1 MTFNILHDEYIR
13 DLTDTDDWWHRAVE
27 LLTGLAPLPKRTTL
41 FEQWTGN
48 HGIPLMLVELTK
60 QKSVTYVDFD
70 DLDWRS
76 ENVGANISKT
86 DFVIPFYT
94 RGGEDG
100 EGSEVAY
107 YKARITLLI
116 SSSSDPADGGV
127 RTGVE
132 VKSKYKERL
141 GLTDDDLIWDN
152 KNFVKYSY
160 AGGLALKTAL
170 NYDDDEADNGTYGFY
185 WDGIDVPAD
194 ASVVLRT
201 FDGVADSFDRLARFF
216 KRSADETERWKQ
228 WIGTEDNNAWQG
240 TAAGV
245 FQDLIHKIAR
255 VYEGYAEDTVR
266 HAGGSIQGQKIRE
279 ARKALRDGMNDLYWA
294 WDYWQRNYSNPLRW
308 LMDRLLELAE
318 WVWDHNIMKINY
330 TSSTTSDG
338 DGNWTTT
345 RDYYTEGGFSQNA
358 ELDNGTQDFG
368 RLDSLDTWKKIGD
381 LAVQLWQA
389 GVTEHLSVPA
399 KDILTSVHNAWS
411 PQTFDIGEIRTRTTG
426 DTLKADWQ
434 EDQAKKDQAEA
445 DAKAAQAEADAKAAA
460 AEAEARYQADKDAAA
475 AAAAEAEARYERD
488 KEEAEAAAKAAAEK
502 YEREKAEAEAEAAA
516 KEAAAEEKYER
527 EKAEQ
532 EAEQAEQEEAADAR
546 YQQEKADQEAAE
558 AEAEER
564 YEREQAEQDAEQAEQ
579 EAAADA
585 RYQQEKADQEAAE
598 AEQAAQYQQEQAKQ
612 DAAEAEQA
620 AQQEQEKAE
629 QEAAEAEAQ
638 ERYDQEKAEQKAEQE
653 EAAAQQAAYQQQQFA
668 FQQQQARQQRE
679 DQERARK
686 EAAAEQAEQEAE
698 QEAAEAEQKAEQQ
711 QAEAE
716 QKAEQQAAEEKYER
730 EQAEQKA
737 EQARQ
742 EAEQKAE
749 QARLE
754 AKQDAQQAE
763 QEAAQEARYQE
774 EKAEQAQQEAEQKAE
789 QARLEAKQDA
799 QQAEAEAK
807 QEAQQAAADARYEQE
822 KAEQKAEQARQEAK
836 QDAQAAEAQ
845 ARYEQ
850 EQAEQKA
857 EQARQEAKQ
866 DAQAAEAQA
875 RYDQEQA
882 EQKAEQ
888 ARLEA
893 KEDALRTEQ
902 QAREDAL
909 RTEQQAREDE
919 YRQQQLQ
926 AQEEYQS
933 RYESSLNDPAD
944 SLVNGPVN
952 GSGTLTNPDGSTS
965 YLDSQGRVITD
976 FSDGTKTIV
985 DPDLQTSTVI
995 RPDGQST
1002 TGPLNADEVL
1012 NNPDGS
1018 RTHVDSQGQ
1027 VVTDYPDGSKA
1038 TIDPDSGVTTVT
1050 EPNGSTTNGY
1060 LNNGG
1065 SGYQYQDATT
1075 QLPSYEEELYDNS
1088 TSGDSASDYLA
1099 GNTAAAAQQQQQSQM
1114 PMGGM
1119 PLNGM
1124 QSPRGGGGG
1133 GGEGSGERVRNVIDS
1148 NGAISNR
1155 ARSAS
1160 RSTNGGFDE
1169 REATVATTGG
1179 TPFMPPMGGGGPGG
1193 PGQQQTESGDRVR
1206 DTWVQED
1213 EDVWGTDEGGAPAVI
1228 GR

>member
-27 LLTGLAPLPKRTTL
+27 LLTGLSPLPKRTSV
-41 FEQWTGN
+41 FEQWIGN

-76 ENVGANISKT
+76 ENVGADISKT

-94 RGGEDG
+94 RGGDDG

-141 GLTDDDLIWDN
+141 GLKDDDLIWDN

-170 NYDDDEADNGTYGFY
+170 NYDDDEATDNGTYGFY

-279 ARKALRDGMNDLYWA
+279 ARKALHQGMDDLYWA

-308 LMDRLLELAE
+308 LMDRLLELAD
-318 WVWDHNIMKINY
+318 WVWDHNIMKIGY

-345 RDYYTEGGFSQNA
+345 KDYYTKGGFSQNA
-358 ELDNGTQDFG
+358 KLDFGTQDFG

-445 DAKAAQAEADAKAAA
+445 DAKAAKAEADAKAAA
-460 AEAEARYQADKDAAA
+460 AAVAEQYKKDKEEAEAAA
-475 AAAAEAEARYERD
+475 AAAAEQYKKDKEAAAAAAAAAEERYKRD

-516 KEAAAEEKYER
+516 KEAEAEAKYER

-532 EAEQAEQEEAADAR
+532 EAEQARQEAEAEAR

-564 YEREQAEQDAEQAEQ
+564 NEREQAEQDAEQAEQ
-579 EAAADA
+579 EAAAEA
-585 RYQQEKADQEAAE
+585 R
-598 AEQAAQYQQEQAKQ
+598 YQQEQAKQ

-629 QEAAEAEAQ
+629 QKAAEAEAQ

-679 DQERARK
+679 DEERARK
-686 EAAAEQAEQEAE
+686 EAAAQQAEQEAK

-774 EKAEQAQQEAEQKAE
+774 EKAEQVRQEAEQKAE
-789 QARLEAKQDA
+789 QVRLEAKQDA
-799 QQAEAEAK
+799 QQAEEEAK
-807 QEAQQAAADARYEQE
+807 QEAQQTAADARYEQE
-822 KAEQKAEQARQEAK
+822 KAEQKAEQARQEAR
-836 QDAQAAEAQ
+836 QDAKE
-845 ARYEQ
+845 
-850 EQAEQKA
+850 
-857 EQARQEAKQ
+857 
-866 DAQAAEAQA
+866 AEAQA

-888 ARLEA
+888 ARQEA
-893 KEDALRTEQ
+893 KQDTIRTE
-902 QAREDAL
+902 A
-909 RTEQQAREDE
+909 QAREDE

-926 AQEEYQS
+926 AQEDYQS

-944 SLVNGPVN
+944 NLVNGPVN
-952 GSGTLTNPDGSTS
+952 GSGSLTNPDGSTS
-965 YLDSQGRVITD
+965 YIDSQGRVITD
-976 FSDGTKTIV
+976 FADGTKTIV

-995 RPDGQST
+995 RPDGQSV

-1018 RTHVDSQGQ
+1018 RTYVDSQGQ

-1038 TIDPDSGVTTVT
+1038 TVDPDSGVTTVT
-1050 EPNGSTTNGY
+1050 EPNGNSTTGY

-1065 SGYQYQDATT
+1065 SGYQYQDTT
-1075 QLPSYEEELYDNS
+1075 AQLPSYEEELYDNAAY
-1088 TSGDSASDYLA
+1088 GDSASDYLA

-1124 QSPRGGGGG
+1124 QSPRGGGGS
-1133 GGEGSGERVRNVIDS
+1133 GEGSGERVRNVIDS
-1148 NGAISNR
+1148 DGAISNR

-1160 RSTNGGFDE
+1160 RSSNGGFDE
-1169 REATVATTGG
+1169 REATVATSGG
-1179 TPFMPPMGGGGPGG
+1179 TPFMPPMGGGGSGG

>member
-1 MTFNILHDEYIR
+1 MTRGIYDDDNVRE
-13 DLTDTDDWWHRAVE
+13 LTDNDDWWHRAVE
-27 LLTGLAPLPKRTTL
+27 LFTGIASLPARTTL
-41 FEQWTGN
+41 FEEWTGN
-48 HGIPLMLVELTK
+48 AGIPLMLVELTK

-76 ENVGANISKT
+76 ENLGQNISKT
-86 DFVIPFYT
+86 DFVLPFYT

-100 EGSEVAY
+100 EGTEVAY

-116 SSSSDPADGGV
+116 SSSSDPSNGYV
-127 RTGVE
+127 KTGVE

-141 GLTDDDLIWDN
+141 GLKDDDLIWDN
-152 KNFVKYSY
+152 KNFTKYSY
-160 AGGLALKTAL
+160 AGGLALRAAL
-170 NYDDDEADNGTYGFY
+170 NYDDYESDDGTYGFY
-185 WDGIDVPAD
+185 WDGAEVPAD
-194 ASVVLRT
+194 AAVVLRT

-216 KRSADETERWKQ
+216 KRSADQTAAWEQ
-228 WIGTEDNNAWQG
+228 WIGTEDNTAWQG
-240 TAAGV
+240 QAAGV
-245 FQDLIHKIAR
+245 FQDLIHKVNR

-266 HAGGSIQGQKIRE
+266 HAGGSIQGEQIRE
-279 ARKALRDGMNDLYWA
+279 ARRALRRAMNDLYWD
-294 WDYWQRNYSNPLRW
+294 WEEWQDNYSNPLRW

-330 TSSTTSDG
+330 TTSTTTDSNG
-338 DGNWTTT
+338 DYTFTKE
-345 RDYYTEGGFSQNA
+345 YYTEGGFSQNA
-358 ELDNGTQDFG
+358 KMSIGGKDFG
-368 RLDSLDTWKKIGD
+368 RLDDLGTWKNIGD
-381 LAVQLWQA
+381 FAVQLWQA
-389 GVTEHLSVPA
+389 SVIERLGNPA
-399 KDILTSVHNAWS
+399 KAALTAVHNAWS

-475 AAAAEAEARYERD
+475 AAAAEAEARYKRDKEEAAAAAAEAEARYKRD

-516 KEAAAEEKYER
+516 KEAAAEAKYEQ

-532 EAEQAEQEEAADAR
+532 EAEQARQEAEAEAR

-564 YEREQAEQDAEQAEQ
+564 YGREQAEQDAEQAEQ
-579 EAAADA
+579 EAAAEA

-612 DAAEAEQA
+612 
-620 AQQEQEKAE
+620 
-629 QEAAEAEAQ
+629 EAAEAEAQ
-638 ERYDQEKAEQKAEQE
+638 ERYDQEQAEQKAEQE
-653 EAAAQQAAYQQQQFA
+653 EAAAQQTAAQQQQFA

-686 EAAAEQAEQEAE
+686 EAAAEQAEQEAKQDAQQAE
-698 QEAAEAEQKAEQQ
+698 EEARQAE
-711 QAEAE
+711 AEAE
-716 QKAEQQAAEEKYER
+716 QKAEQQAAEEKNER

-774 EKAEQAQQEAEQKAE
+774 EKAEQVRQEAEQKAE

-836 QDAQAAEAQ
+836 QDAQE
-845 ARYEQ
+845 
-850 EQAEQKA
+850 
-857 EQARQEAKQ
+857 
-866 DAQAAEAQA
+866 AEAQA

-882 EQKAEQ
+882 EQKAEA
-888 ARLEA
+888 ARQEA
-893 KEDALRTEQ
+893 KQDTIRTE
-902 QAREDAL
+902 A
-909 RTEQQAREDE
+909 QAREDE

-952 GSGTLTNPDGSTS
+952 GSGSLTNPDGSTS

-995 RPDGQST
+995 RPDGQSI

-1018 RTHVDSQGQ
+1018 RTYVDAQGQ

-1038 TIDPDSGVTTVT
+1038 TVDPDSGVTTVT
-1050 EPNGSTTNGY
+1050 EPNGNTTNGY

-1065 SGYQYQDATT
+1065 SGYQYQDTT
-1075 QLPSYEEELYDNS
+1075 AQLPSYEEELYDNAAY
-1088 TSGDSASDYLA
+1088 GDSASDYLA

-1133 GGEGSGERVRNVIDS
+1133 GEGSGERVRNVIDS
-1148 NGAISNR
+1148 DGAISNR

-1160 RSTNGGFDE
+1160 RNTNGGFDE
-1169 REATVATTGG
+1169 REATVSTAGG
-1179 TPFMPPMGGGGPGG
+1179 TPFMPPMGGGGSGG

-1206 DTWVQED
+1206 DAWVQED

>member
-13 DLTDTDDWWHRAVE
+13 ELTDTDDWWHRAVE
-27 LLTGLAPLPKRTTL
+27 LLTGIAELPKRTTV
-41 FEQWTGN
+41 FEQWYGN

-76 ENVGANISKT
+76 ENLGANISKT

-94 RGGEDG
+94 RGGDDG

-116 SSSSDPADGGV
+116 SNSSDPADGGV

-141 GLTDDDLIWDN
+141 GLKDDDLIWDN

-170 NYDDDEADNGTYGFY
+170 NYDDDEATDNGTYGFY
-185 WDGIDVPAD
+185 WDGAEVPAD

-245 FQDLIHKIAR
+245 FQDLIHKVAR

-279 ARKALRDGMNDLYWA
+279 ARKALHQGMNDLYWA

-308 LMDRLLELAE
+308 LMDRLLELAD

-330 TSSTTSDG
+330 TYSTTTDSN
-338 DGNWTTT
+338 GNSTTT
-345 RDYYTEGGFSQNA
+345 RDYYTEGNFSQNA
-358 ELDNGTQDFG
+358 KLDFGTQDFG

-445 DAKAAQAEADAKAAA
+445 EAQAKKDKE
-460 AEAEARYQADKDAAA
+460 EAEAAAA
-475 AAAAEAEARYERD
+475 AAAAEAERIR
-488 KEEAEAAAKAAAEK
+488 KEQEAEAERIRKEQEAEA
-502 YEREKAEAEAEAAA
+502 ERIRKEQEAEAERIRKEQEEDQARRDAEAEARYQQE
-516 KEAAAEEKYER
+516 KEDQARRDA
-527 EKAEQ
+527 
-532 EAEQAEQEEAADAR
+532 EAEAR

-558 AEAEER
+558 AEAAAQ
-564 YEREQAEQDAEQAEQ
+564 YEREKAEQ
-579 EAAADA
+579 EAEQD
-585 RYQQEKADQEAAE
+585 RQEAIAE
-598 AEQAAQYQQEQAKQ
+598 ERYQQEQAKQ
-612 DAAEAEQA
+612 DAAEAEAEARYQQEKADQEAQQAEQQAAQDAQQAKQEAAQEAQRQEQAEQQAKQEAAQQAQQEEQKAQQA
-620 AQQEQEKAE
+620 AQQ
-629 QEAAEAEAQ
+629 AQ
-638 ERYDQEKAEQKAEQE
+638 QE
-653 EAAAQQAAYQQQQFA
+653 EYQQQQMVV
-668 FQQQQARQQRE
+668 QQQQIRQQRE

-686 EAAAEQAEQEAE
+686 EAAAQQAEQEAQQARQDAAAEERYQEEKAEQEAE
-698 QEAAEAEQKAEQQ
+698 Q
-711 QAEAE
+711 
-716 QKAEQQAAEEKYER
+716 
-730 EQAEQKA
+730 
-737 EQARQ
+737 ARQ
-742 EAEQKAE
+742 EAKQDAQQAEQKAE

-763 QEAAQEARYQE
+763 QEAKQEAQQAKQE
-774 EKAEQAQQEAEQKAE
+774 AQQAQQQAEQKAE

-799 QQAEAEAK
+799 QQAEEEAK
-807 QEAQQAAADARYEQE
+807 QEAQQTAADARYEQE
-822 KAEQKAEQARQEAK
+822 KAEQKAEQARQEAR
-836 QDAQAAEAQ
+836 QDAQE
-845 ARYEQ
+845 
-850 EQAEQKA
+850 
-857 EQARQEAKQ
+857 
-866 DAQAAEAQA
+866 AEAQA

-902 QAREDAL
+902 QARED
-909 RTEQQAREDE
+909 E

-926 AQEEYQS
+926 AQEDYQS
-933 RYESSLNDPAD
+933 RYESSLNDPAN
-944 SLVNGPVN
+944 SLVNGAVNGPVN
-952 GSGTLTNPDGSTS
+952 GSGSLTNPDGSTS
-965 YLDSQGRVITD
+965 YVDSQGRVITD

-1018 RTHVDSQGQ
+1018 RTYVDSQGQ

-1038 TIDPDSGVTTVT
+1038 TVDPDSGVTTVT
-1050 EPNGSTTNGY
+1050 EPNGNSTTGY

-1065 SGYQYQDATT
+1065 SGYQYQDTTT
-1075 QLPSYEEELYDNS
+1075 QLPSYEEELYDNAAY
-1088 TSGDSASDYLA
+1088 GDSASDYLA

-1133 GGEGSGERVRNVIDS
+1133 EGSGERVRNVIDS
-1148 NGAISNR
+1148 DGAISNR

-1169 REATVATTGG
+1169 REATVATSGG
-1179 TPFMPPMGGGGPGG
+1179 TPFMPPMGGGGSGG

-1206 DTWVQED
+1206 DAWVQED

>member
-13 DLTDTDDWWHRAVE
+13 ELTDTDDWWHRAVE
-27 LLTGLAPLPKRTTL
+27 LLTGLSPLPKRTTL
-41 FEQWTGN
+41 FEEWTGN

-76 ENVGANISKT
+76 ENLGANISKT

-94 RGGEDG
+94 RGGDDG

-116 SSSSDPADGGV
+116 SSTSDPADGGV

-141 GLTDDDLIWDN
+141 GLTGDDLIWDN

-308 LMDRLLELAE
+308 LMDRLLELAD

-330 TSSTTSDG
+330 TSSTTSDS

-358 ELDNGTQDFG
+358 QLDHGTQDFG
-368 RLDSLDTWKKIGD
+368 RLDNLDTWKKIGD

-434 EDQAKKDQAEA
+434 EDQAKKD
-445 DAKAAQAEADAKAAA
+445 K
-460 AEAEARYQADKDAAA
+460 AEAEAQAKKDKEEAEAAAA
-475 AAAAEAEARYERD
+475 AAAAEAERIR
-488 KEEAEAAAKAAAEK
+488 KEQEAEAERIRKEQEAEA
-502 YEREKAEAEAEAAA
+502 ERIRKEQEAEAERIRKEQEEDQARRDAEAEARYQQE
-516 KEAAAEEKYER
+516 KEDQARRDA
-527 EKAEQ
+527 
-532 EAEQAEQEEAADAR
+532 EAEAR

-558 AEAEER
+558 AEAAAQ
-564 YEREQAEQDAEQAEQ
+564 YEREKAEQ
-579 EAAADA
+579 EAEQD
-585 RYQQEKADQEAAE
+585 RQEAIAE
-598 AEQAAQYQQEQAKQ
+598 ERYQQEQAKQ
-612 DAAEAEQA
+612 DAAEAEAEARYQQEKADQEAQQAEQQAAQEAQRQEQAEQQAKQEAAQQAQQEEQKAQQA
-620 AQQEQEKAE
+620 AQQ
-629 QEAAEAEAQ
+629 AQ
-638 ERYDQEKAEQKAEQE
+638 QE
-653 EAAAQQAAYQQQQFA
+653 EYQQQQMVI
-668 FQQQQARQQRE
+668 QQQQIRQQRE

-686 EAAAEQAEQEAE
+686 EAAAEQAEQEAK

-774 EKAEQAQQEAEQKAE
+774 EKAEQVRQEAEQKAE

-799 QQAEAEAK
+799 QQAEAAAK

-822 KAEQKAEQARQEAK
+822 KAEQKAEQARQEAR
-836 QDAQAAEAQ
+836 QDAQE
-845 ARYEQ
+845 
-850 EQAEQKA
+850 
-857 EQARQEAKQ
+857 
-866 DAQAAEAQA
+866 AEAQA

-902 QAREDAL
+902 QARED
-909 RTEQQAREDE
+909 E

-926 AQEEYQS
+926 AQEDYQS
-933 RYESSLNDPAD
+933 RYESSLNDPAN
-944 SLVNGPVN
+944 SLVNGAVNGPVN
-952 GSGTLTNPDGSTS
+952 GSGSLTNPDGSTS
-965 YLDSQGRVITD
+965 YVDNQGRVITD

-1018 RTHVDSQGQ
+1018 RTYVDSQGQ
-1027 VVTDYPDGSKA
+1027 VVTNYPDGSKA
-1038 TIDPDSGVTTVT
+1038 TVDPDSGVTTVT
-1050 EPNGSTTNGY
+1050 EPNGNSTTGY

-1065 SGYQYQDATT
+1065 SGYQYQDTTT
-1075 QLPSYEEELYDNS
+1075 QLPSYEEELYDNAAY
-1088 TSGDSASDYLA
+1088 GDSASDYLA

-1124 QSPRGGGGG
+1124 QSPRGGGGS
-1133 GGEGSGERVRNVIDS
+1133 GEGSGERVRNVIDS
-1148 NGAISNR
+1148 DGAISNR
-1155 ARSAS
+1155 ARSAT
-1160 RSTNGGFDE
+1160 RSSNGGFDE
-1169 REATVATTGG
+1169 REATVATSGG
-1179 TPFMPPMGGGGPGG
+1179 TPFMPPMGGGGSGG

>member
-1 MTFNILHDEYIR
+1 MTFNIIHDEYIR
-13 DLTDTDDWWHRAVE
+13 QLTDTDDWWHRAVE
-27 LLTGLAPLPKRTTL
+27 LLTGIAGLPKRTTL
-41 FEQWTGN
+41 FEQWIGN

-60 QKSVTYVDFD
+60 QKSVTYVDYD
-70 DLDWRS
+70 DLEWRS

-94 RGGEDG
+94 RGGDDG
-100 EGSEVAY
+100 EGSEVAF

-116 SSSSDPADGGV
+116 SSTSDPADGGV

-141 GLTDDDLIWDN
+141 GLKDDDLIWDN

-170 NYDDDEADNGTYGFY
+170 NYDDGDEATNNGTYGFY
-185 WDGIDVPAD
+185 WDGAEVPAD

-228 WIGTEDNNAWQG
+228 WIGTGDYNAWQG

-245 FQDLIHKIAR
+245 FQDLIHKVAR

-279 ARKALRDGMNDLYWA
+279 ARKALHQGMDDLYWA

-308 LMDRLLELAE
+308 LMDRLLELAD

-330 TSSTTSDG
+330 TYSTTTDSN
-338 DGNWTTT
+338 GNSTTT
-345 RDYYTEGGFSQNA
+345 RDYYTEGNFSQNA
-358 ELDNGTQDFG
+358 KLDFGAQDFG

-445 DAKAAQAEADAKAAA
+445 DAKAAKADADAKAAA
-460 AEAEARYQADKDAAA
+460 AAAAEQYKEDKEAAEAAA
-475 AAAAEAEARYERD
+475 AAAAEQYKKDKEAAEKAAREAEEWYQRD
-488 KEEAEAAAKAAAEK
+488 KEAAEAAAKAAAEK

-516 KEAAAEEKYER
+516 KEAEAEAKYER

-532 EAEQAEQEEAADAR
+532 EAEQARQEAEAEAR

-558 AEAEER
+558 AEAEEQ
-564 YEREQAEQDAEQAEQ
+564 YKREQAEQDAEQAEQ
-579 EAAADA
+579 EAAAEA

-598 AEQAAQYQQEQAKQ
+598 AEAEEQYKREQAEQ
-612 DAAEAEQA
+612 DAEQ
-620 AQQEQEKAE
+620 AE
-629 QEAAEAEAQ
+629 QEAKQ
-638 ERYDQEKAEQKAEQE
+638 D
-653 EAAAQQAAYQQQQFA
+653 EAAAQQEAYQQQQMVI
-668 FQQQQARQQRE
+668 QQQQMRQQRE
-679 DQERARK
+679 DEERARK
-686 EAAAEQAEQEAE
+686 EAAAQQAEEEARYEQEKAEQE
-698 QEAAEAEQKAEQQ
+698 
-711 QAEAE
+711 
-716 QKAEQQAAEEKYER
+716 
-730 EQAEQKA
+730 A

-749 QARLE
+749 E
-754 AKQDAQQAE
+754 AE
-763 QEAAQEARYQE
+763 QEA
-774 EKAEQAQQEAEQKAE
+774 
-789 QARLEAKQDA
+789 KQ
-799 QQAEAEAK
+799 
-807 QEAQQAAADARYEQE
+807 
-822 KAEQKAEQARQEAK
+822 
-836 QDAQAAEAQ
+836 
-845 ARYEQ
+845 EQ

-866 DAQAAEAQA
+866 DAQQAEQEAKQEARYQEEKAEQQALQEEQKAEQARQEAAQQAEQARQEARQDAKEAEAQA
-875 RYDQEQA
+875 RYDQQQA
-882 EQKAEQ
+882 EEKAEQQAEQ
-888 ARLEA
+888 ARQEA
-893 KEDALRTEQ
+893 RQDAATQQAEERYQQEKAEQRAAEAEQ
-902 QAREDAL
+902 QARYDQEKAEQTAEQARQEARQDTI
-909 RTEQQAREDE
+909 RTEAEAREDE

-926 AQEEYQS
+926 AQENYQS
-933 RYESSLNDPAD
+933 SYESSLNDPAN

-952 GSGTLTNPDGSTS
+952 GSGSLTNPDGSTS
-965 YLDSQGRVITD
+965 YVDSQGRVITD

-1018 RTHVDSQGQ
+1018 RTYVDSQGQ
-1027 VVTDYPDGSKA
+1027 VVTAYPDGSKA
-1038 TIDPDSGVTTVT
+1038 TVDPDSGVTTVT
-1050 EPNGSTTNGY
+1050 EPNGNSTTGY

-1065 SGYQYQDATT
+1065 SGYQYQDTTT
-1075 QLPSYEEELYDNS
+1075 QLPSYEEELYDNAAY
-1088 TSGDSASDYLA
+1088 GDSASDYLA
-1099 GNTAAAAQQQQQSQM
+1099 GNSAATAAQQQQSQT

-1119 PLNGM
+1119 PLNGQM
-1124 QSPRGGGGG
+1124 SPRGGSGG

-1148 NGAISNR
+1148 DGAISNR
-1155 ARSAS
+1155 SRSSAS

-1169 REATVATTGG
+1169 REATVSTAGG
-1179 TPFMPPMGGGGPGG
+1179 TPFMPPMGGAGSGG
-1193 PGQQQTESGDRVR
+1193 PGQTQTESGDRVR
-1206 DTWVQED
+1206 DAWVQED

>member
-13 DLTDTDDWWHRAVE
+13 ELTDTDDWWHRAVE
-27 LLTGLAPLPKRTTL
+27 LLTGISELPKRTTL

-70 DLDWRS
+70 DLEWRS
-76 ENVGANISKT
+76 ENLGRNISKT

-116 SSSSDPADGGV
+116 SSSSDPAEGGV

-141 GLTDDDLIWDN
+141 GLKGDDLIWDN

-160 AGGLALKTAL
+160 AGGMALKTAL
-170 NYDDDEADNGTYGFY
+170 NYDDDDATDNGTYGFY
-185 WDGIDVPAD
+185 WDGAEVPAD

-245 FQDLIHKIAR
+245 FQDLIHKVAR

-279 ARKALRDGMNDLYWA
+279 ARKALHQGMDDLYWA

-308 LMDRLLELAE
+308 LMDRLLELGE
-318 WVWDHNIMKINY
+318 WVWYHNITKINY
-330 TSSTTSDG
+330 TYSTTTDSN
-338 DGNWTTT
+338 GNSTTT
-345 RDYYTEGGFSQNA
+345 REYYTEGTFSQNA
-358 ELDNGTQDFG
+358 KLDSGTQDFG

-434 EDQAKKDQAEA
+434 EDQAKKD
-445 DAKAAQAEADAKAAA
+445 K
-460 AEAEARYQADKDAAA
+460 AEAEAQAKKDKEEAEAAAA
-475 AAAAEAEARYERD
+475 AAAAEAERIR
-488 KEEAEAAAKAAAEK
+488 KEQEAEAERIRKEQEAEA
-502 YEREKAEAEAEAAA
+502 ERIRKEQEAEAERIRKEQEEDQARRDAEAEARYQQE
-516 KEAAAEEKYER
+516 KEDQARRDA
-527 EKAEQ
+527 
-532 EAEQAEQEEAADAR
+532 EAEAR

-558 AEAEER
+558 AEAAAQ
-564 YEREQAEQDAEQAEQ
+564 YEREKAEQ
-579 EAAADA
+579 EAEQD
-585 RYQQEKADQEAAE
+585 RQEAIAE
-598 AEQAAQYQQEQAKQ
+598 ERYQQEQAKQ
-612 DAAEAEQA
+612 DAAEAEAEARYQQEKADQEAQQAEQQAAQEAQRQEQAEQQAKQEAAQQAQQEEQKAQQA
-620 AQQEQEKAE
+620 AQQ
-629 QEAAEAEAQ
+629 AQ
-638 ERYDQEKAEQKAEQE
+638 QE
-653 EAAAQQAAYQQQQFA
+653 EYQQQQMVI
-668 FQQQQARQQRE
+668 QQQQIRQQRE

-686 EAAAEQAEQEAE
+686 EAAAEQAEQEAK

-774 EKAEQAQQEAEQKAE
+774 EKAEQVRQEAEQKAE

-822 KAEQKAEQARQEAK
+822 KAEQKAEQARQEAR
-836 QDAQAAEAQ
+836 QDAKE
-845 ARYEQ
+845 
-850 EQAEQKA
+850 
-857 EQARQEAKQ
+857 
-866 DAQAAEAQA
+866 AEAQA

-888 ARLEA
+888 ARQEA
-893 KEDALRTEQ
+893 K
-902 QAREDAL
+902 EDAL

-926 AQEEYQS
+926 AQEDYQS
-933 RYESSLNDPAD
+933 RYESSLNDPAN
-944 SLVNGPVN
+944 SLVNGAVNGPVN
-952 GSGTLTNPDGSTS
+952 GSGSLTNPDGSTS
-965 YLDSQGRVITD
+965 YIDNQGRVITD

-1018 RTHVDSQGQ
+1018 RTYVDSQGQ
-1027 VVTDYPDGSKA
+1027 VVTNYPDGSKA
-1038 TIDPDSGVTTVT
+1038 TVDPDSGVTTVT
-1050 EPNGSTTNGY
+1050 EPNGNSTTGY

-1065 SGYQYQDATT
+1065 SGYQYQDTTT
-1075 QLPSYEEELYDNS
+1075 QLPSYEEELYDNAAY
-1088 TSGDSASDYLA
+1088 GDSASDYLA

-1124 QSPRGGGGG
+1124 QSPRGGGGS
-1133 GGEGSGERVRNVIDS
+1133 GEGSGERVRNVIDS
-1148 NGAISNR
+1148 DGAISNR
-1155 ARSAS
+1155 ARSAT
-1160 RSTNGGFDE
+1160 RSSNGGFDE
-1169 REATVATTGG
+1169 REATVATSGG
-1179 TPFMPPMGGGGPGG
+1179 TPFMPPMGGGGAGG

>member
-13 DLTDTDDWWHRAVE
+13 ELTDTDDWWHRAVE
-27 LLTGLAPLPKRTTL
+27 LLTGLAPLPKRTSV
-41 FEQWTGN
+41 FEQWIGN

-60 QKSVTYVDFD
+60 QKSVTYVDVD

-76 ENVGANISKT
+76 ENLGANISKT

-94 RGGEDG
+94 RGGDDG

-116 SSSSDPADGGV
+116 SNSSDPADGGV

-141 GLTDDDLIWDN
+141 GLKDDDLIWDN

-170 NYDDDEADNGTYGFY
+170 NYDDDEATDNGTYGFY

-279 ARKALRDGMNDLYWA
+279 ARKALHQGMDDLYWA

-330 TSSTTSDG
+330 TTSTTSDG

-345 RDYYTEGGFSQNA
+345 RDYYTKGGFSQNA
-358 ELDNGTQDFG
+358 KLDFGTQDFG

-460 AEAEARYQADKDAAA
+460 AEAAAQYKADKEAAE
-475 AAAAEAEARYERD
+475 AAAAEAAAQYKRD

-516 KEAAAEEKYER
+516 KEAEAEAKYEQ

-532 EAEQAEQEEAADAR
+532 EAEQARQEAEAETR

-564 YEREQAEQDAEQAEQ
+564 YQQEQAEQDAEQAEQ
-579 EAAADA
+579 EAAAEA

-612 DAAEAEQA
+612 
-620 AQQEQEKAE
+620 
-629 QEAAEAEAQ
+629 EAAEAEAQ
-638 ERYDQEKAEQKAEQE
+638 ERYDQEQAEQKAEQE
-653 EAAAQQAAYQQQQFA
+653 EAVAQQTAAQQQQFA

-686 EAAAEQAEQEAE
+686 EAAAEQAEQEA
-698 QEAAEAEQKAEQQ
+698 KNEQQ
-711 QAEAE
+711 QAEEEARQNEAEAE

-749 QARLE
+749 QVRLE

-774 EKAEQAQQEAEQKAE
+774 EKAEQARQESEQKAE
-789 QARLEAKQDA
+789 QARQEAKQDA

-822 KAEQKAEQARQEAK
+822 KAEQKAEQARQEAR
-836 QDAQAAEAQ
+836 QDAQEAEAQ
-845 ARYEQ
+845 ARYDQ

-866 DAQAAEAQA
+866 DAQQAEAQA

-888 ARLEA
+888 ARQEA
-893 KEDALRTEQ
+893 KQDAI
-902 QAREDAL
+902 

-952 GSGTLTNPDGSTS
+952 GSGSLTNPDGSTS

-995 RPDGQST
+995 RPDGQSI

-1018 RTHVDSQGQ
+1018 RTYVDSQGQ

-1065 SGYQYQDATT
+1065 SGYQYQDTAT

-1124 QSPRGGGGG
+1124 QSPRGGG

-1179 TPFMPPMGGGGPGG
+1179 TPFMPPMGGGGSGG